1 MAESANATG
10 RYIVLLQH
18 GRTEDGIRDLQR
30 IAGASIITSGSQ
42 ADQPSQTLALNCALV
57 FDHIGA
63 ALIRCE
69 AAAGNAIHAA
79 SQQAQSN
86 ILMIEPERSVH
97 AITIPTNPTLRP
109 AQGEADPNATW
120 GVRACGADH
129 SGYTGQSIRLAVLDT
144 GLDLQ
149 HPDFAQRQ
157 IESRSFVTGA
167 DVQDENGHGTH
178 CAGIAAGNLQ
188 PVTGPRYGVAGQSQL
203 YVGKV
208 LGNDGSGGDGS
219 VLDGINW
226 AVGAG
231 CEIISLS
238 LGSPAR
244 EGDSYSPV
252 FEEVAKRAL
261 VAGTLIIAAAGNE
274 SQRPEHIA
282 PVSHPANC
290 PSIVAVAA
298 IDEHMAIAPF
308 SCGGLQ
314 EDGGQVDIAAPGVAV
329 LSSWPGLQ
337 HYNTISGTSM
347 ATPFVAGVAA
357 LFAQSDPAA
366 RGSVLRDR
374 VLQNARPLPLPQRDV
389 GRGLVQAPGH
399 SAIGNGHGHGHG
411 KSG

>member
-1 MAESANATG
+1 MAESANTTG
-10 RYIVLLQH
+10 RYIVLLRQ
-18 GRTEDGIRDLQR
+18 GRTEDGVRDLQR
-30 IAGASIITSGSQ
+30 ITGASIVKSESTTDRQ
-42 ADQPSQTLALNCALV
+42 YNTLELNCAIV

-69 AAAGNAIHAA
+69 IAAGNALQMA

-86 ILMIEPERSVH
+86 ILMIEPERSVR
-97 AITIPTNPTLRP
+97 AIANPSSGT
-109 AQGEADPNATW
+109 AQGDADAQASW

-129 SGYTGQSIRLAVLDT
+129 SGFNGQGIRLAVLDT

-157 IESRSFVTGA
+157 VESRSFVTGA
-167 DVQDENGHGTH
+167 EVQDENGHGTH
-178 CAGIAAGNLQ
+178 CAGIAAGILK
-188 PVTGPRYGVAGQSQL
+188 PLAGPRYGVAGQAQL
-203 YVGKV
+203 YIGKV

-219 VLDGINW
+219 VLDGIDW
-226 AVGAG
+226 AVGEG

-238 LGSPAR
+238 LGSPAK
-244 EGDSYSPV
+244 EGDSYSPI

-261 VAGTLIIAAAGNE
+261 AAGTLIIAAAGNE
-274 SQRPEHIA
+274 SRRPDYIA

-298 IDEHMAIAPF
+298 IDEHMGIASF

-314 EDGGQVDIAAPGVAV
+314 NDGGQVDIAAPGVDV
-329 LSSWPGLQ
+329 LSSWPSPEN
-337 HYNTISGTSM
+337 YNTISGTSM

-374 VLQNARPLPLPQRDV
+374 IAQNARPLPLPQRDV
-389 GRGLVQAPGH
+389 GRGLVQAPGRQ
-399 SAIGNGHGHGHG
+399 AAVNGQDMG
-411 KSG
+411 S

>member
-1 MAESANATG
+1 MAESANTTG
-10 RYIVLLQH
+10 RYIVLLRQ
-18 GRTEDGIRDLQR
+18 GRTNDGIRDLQR
-30 IAGASIITSGSQ
+30 ITGASIVKSESTTDGQ
-42 ADQPSQTLALNCALV
+42 YTTLDLNCAIV

-69 AAAGNAIHAA
+69 VAAGNAIQTA

-97 AITIPTNPTLRP
+97 AIAVSSNRSEGS
-109 AQGEADPNATW
+109 AQGDADAQATW

-129 SGYTGQSIRLAVLDT
+129 SGYNGQGIRLAVLDT

-149 HPDFAQRQ
+149 HQDFAQRQ

-167 DVQDENGHGTH
+167 EVQDENGHGTH
-178 CAGIAAGNLQ
+178 CAGIAAGIMK
-188 PVTGPRYGVAGQSQL
+188 PVAGPRYGVAGQAQL
-203 YVGKV
+203 YIGKV

-219 VLDGINW
+219 VLDGIDW
-226 AVGAG
+226 AVGEG

-238 LGSPAR
+238 LGSPAK
-244 EGDSYSPV
+244 EGDSYSHI

-261 VAGTLIIAAAGNE
+261 AAGTLIIAAAGNE
-274 SQRPEHIA
+274 SQRPDYIA

-308 SCGGLQ
+308 SSGGLQ
-314 EDGGQVDIAAPGVAV
+314 SDGGQVDIAAPGVDV
-329 LSSWPGLQ
+329 LSSWPSPEN
-337 HYNTISGTSM
+337 YNTISGTSM

-357 LFAQSDPAA
+357 LFAESDPAA

-374 VLQNARPLPLPQRDV
+374 IVQNARPLPLPQQDV
-389 GRGLVQAPGH
+389 GRGLVQAP
-399 SAIGNGHGHGHG
+399 SRPAAVNGQDTGL
-411 KSG
+411 

>member
-1 MAESANATG
+1 MAESANTTG
-10 RYIVLLQH
+10 RYIVLLRQ

-30 IAGASIITSGSQ
+30 ITGASIQ
-42 ADQPSQTLALNCALV
+42 AESTTDRQHTTLELNCAII
-57 FDHIGA
+57 FNHIAA

-69 AAAGNAIHAA
+69 VAAGNAIQMA

-86 ILMIEPERSVH
+86 ILMVEAERSVH
-97 AITIPTNPTLRP
+97 AIAIPSNPSAGVKKDDP
-109 AQGEADPNATW
+109 DAQATW
-120 GVRACGADH
+120 GVRACGADR
-129 SGYTGQSIRLAVLDT
+129 SDFTGQGIRLAVLDT
-144 GLDLQ
+144 GIDLKHQ
-149 HPDFAQRQ
+149 DFAQRQ

-178 CAGIAAGNLQ
+178 CAGIAAGVLK
-188 PVTGPRYGVAGQSQL
+188 PVAGPRYGVAGQAQL
-203 YVGKV
+203 YIGKV

-219 VLDGINW
+219 VLDGIDW

-238 LGSPAR
+238 LGSPAK
-244 EGDSYSPV
+244 EGDSYSHI

-261 VAGTLIIAAAGNE
+261 AAGTLIIAAAGNE
-274 SQRPEHIA
+274 SQRPDHIA

-298 IDEHMAIAPF
+298 VDEHMAIAPF
-308 SCGGLQ
+308 SSGGLQ
-314 EDGGQVDIAAPGVAV
+314 GDGGQIDIAAPGVDV
-329 LSSWPGLQ
+329 LSSWPGTEN
-337 HYNTISGTSM
+337 YNTISGTSM

-357 LFAQSDPAA
+357 LFAESDPAA

-374 VLQNARPLPLPQRDV
+374 VVQNARPLPLPQRDV

-399 SAIGNGHGHGHG
+399 PAAVNGQGTG
-411 KSG
+411 S

>member
-1 MAESANATG
+1 MAESANTTG
-10 RYIVLLQH
+10 RYIVLLRQ
-18 GRTEDGIRDLQR
+18 GRTEEGIRDLQR
-30 IAGASIITSGSQ
+30 ITGASIQSERTTDRQ
-42 ADQPSQTLALNCALV
+42 YTTLELNCAII
-57 FDHIGA
+57 FNHIGA

-69 AAAGNAIHAA
+69 VAAGNAIQMA

-86 ILMIEPERSVH
+86 ILMVEAERSVH
-97 AITIPTNPTLRP
+97 AIGMPSNPAAGATQGASD
-109 AQGEADPNATW
+109 AQATW

-129 SGYTGQSIRLAVLDT
+129 SDYTGQGIRLAVLDT

-149 HPDFAQRQ
+149 HQDFAQRQ

-178 CAGIAAGNLQ
+178 CSGIAAGILK
-188 PVTGPRYGVAGQSQL
+188 PVAGPRYGVAGQAQL
-203 YVGKV
+203 YIGKV

-219 VLDGINW
+219 VLDGIDW

-238 LGSPAR
+238 LGSPAKQ
-244 EGDSYSPV
+244 GDSYSHI

-261 VAGTLIIAAAGNE
+261 AAGTLIIAAAGNE
-274 SQRPEHIA
+274 SQRPDHIA

-308 SCGGLQ
+308 SSGGLQ
-314 EDGGQVDIAAPGVAV
+314 NDGGQVDIAAPGVDV
-329 LSSWPGLQ
+329 LSSWPRPEN
-337 HYNTISGTSM
+337 YNTISGTSM

-357 LFAQSDPAA
+357 LFAESDPAA

-374 VLQNARPLPLPQRDV
+374 IVQNARPLPLPQRDV

-399 SAIGNGHGHGHG
+399 PAAVNGQGTD
-411 KSG
+411 S